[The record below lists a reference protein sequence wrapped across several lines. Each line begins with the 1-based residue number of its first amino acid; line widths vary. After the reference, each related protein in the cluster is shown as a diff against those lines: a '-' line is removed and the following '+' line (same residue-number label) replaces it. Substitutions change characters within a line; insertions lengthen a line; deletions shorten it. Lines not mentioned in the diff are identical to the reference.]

1 MKKEDIARYKKA
13 TKYDVRKD
21 VLFRCL
27 IGKTDAELNIMIEP
41 DPHGDESGT
50 HSHFHTFTMC
60 PNTKIVDAPEPD
72 RCKIT
77 DSTCPFIAPVGSD
90 EVNPDRRKFK
100 YANTII
106 QEIAFIEFHGS
117 QLVNEILQKKKLAP
131 IPYSLKVAEL
141 EKILVISDLIDAET
155 YQEVGELRRIRNKLA
170 HSPKEY
176 LKFTEK
182 DLYECSIEASK
193 LSYFVADLLKNI
205 NKGKTQKPCKTK
217 G

>member
-1 MKKEDIARYKKA
+1 MKEDRDARWKKA
-13 TKYDVRKD
+13 IRYDVNKTIP
-21 VLFRCL
+21 FQCL
-27 IGKTDAELNIMIEP
+27 IGKTQAELCITIEP
-41 DPHGDESGT
+41 DLHGDESGT

-90 EVNPDRRKFK
+90 EVSPDRRKFR

-106 QEIAFIEFHGS
+106 QKIAFIEFYGS
-117 QLVNEILQKKKLAP
+117 QLVNKILQKKKLVP
-131 IPYSLKVAEL
+131 IPYSLRVAEL

-155 YQEVGELRRIRNKLA
+155 YQKFGKLRRMRNKLA
-170 HSPKEY
+170 HSPKAY

-182 DLYECSIEASK
+182 DLYKCSIEADK
-193 LSYFVADLLKNI
+193 LSYVVADLLKNT
-205 NKGKTQKPCKTK
+205 NKEKT
-217 G
+217 